1 MIKVVSQKTLMEL
14 IEFASA
20 SMVKTG
26 YAKNYISSFFNIW
39 NALTRYM
46 AEKKII
52 FYSSATGIAFLQDR
66 YSILSNCSF
75 EKLSK
80 VDKRRKRAILV
91 LDNCLE
97 HEAVSAPKTYS
108 LCEFASRFEKIFQ
121 SFINTRVDAGLSLP
135 TINRDVHCLNNLSNY
150 LDSIKMQSLEE
161 LDSMH
166 IIGFMKNQS
175 RGGRLP
181 TLHGAAST
189 LRLFLKFVYDNE
201 HMLKELST
209 FVPQVKCKPEGIPS
223 VYTKDEIQKL
233 LNSID
238 RASPRGKRDYCMILL
253 AAKLGMRASD
263 ICGLTFDNLKWQT
276 STIEFIVK
284 KTGEPAVLPLF
295 NEIGEAIIDYIKYG
309 RPLSDDKHIFLRLL
323 TPHIEMKPAALHRI
337 VSNWFRTAGIP
348 SLPGKR
354 SGPHALRASL
364 ASAMLDNNTPLPIIS
379 EALTHKSSD
388 TTRIYLKIDFQ
399 HLRKY
404 ALEVPPLGNVWMG
417 GAPQ

>member
-150 LDSIKMQSLEE
+150 LDSIKMQPLEE

-166 IIGFMKNQS
+166 PAFPK
-175 RGGRLP
+175 
-181 TLHGAAST
+181 
-189 LRLFLKFVYDNE
+189 Y
-201 HMLKELST
+201 
-209 FVPQVKCKPEGIPS
+209 
-223 VYTKDEIQKL
+223 YTYKAE
-233 LNSID
+233 N
-238 RASPRGKRDYCMILL
+238 
-253 AAKLGMRASD
+253 
-263 ICGLTFDNLKWQT
+263 
-276 STIEFIVK
+276 
-284 KTGEPAVLPLF
+284 
-295 NEIGEAIIDYIKYG
+295 
-309 RPLSDDKHIFLRLL
+309 
-323 TPHIEMKPAALHRI
+323 AL
-337 VSNWFRTAGIP
+337 
-348 SLPGKR
+348 
-354 SGPHALRASL
+354 
-364 ASAMLDNNTPLPIIS
+364 
-379 EALTHKSSD
+379 
-388 TTRIYLKIDFQ
+388 
-399 HLRKY
+399 
-404 ALEVPPLGNVWMG
+404 
-417 GAPQ
+417 

>member
-1 MIKVVSQKTLMEL
+1 MANQKTVMEL
-14 IEFASA
+14 IEFASN

-26 YAKNYISSFFNIW
+26 YAKGYISSFFNTW
-39 NALTRYM
+39 NALTCYM

-52 FYSSATGIAFLQDR
+52 FYSPAIGIAFLQDR
-66 YSILSNCSF
+66 YSILSNCTL

-108 LCEFASRFEKIFQ
+108 LCKFALPFENIFR
-121 SFINTRVDAGLSLP
+121 SFINTRVDEGLSLP

-150 LDSIKMQSLEE
+150 LDSIKLQSLEE
-161 LDSMH
+161 LESVH
-166 IIGFMKNQS
+166 IVGFMKNQS

-189 LRLFLKFVYDNE
+189 LRLFLKFVFDN
-201 HMLKELST
+201 KYVSKDLSM
-209 FVPQVKCKPEGIPS
+209 FVPQVKCKPEGIPT

-263 ICGLTFDNLKWQT
+263 ICGLTFDNLIWQRN
-276 STIEFIVK
+276 TIEFVVK

-309 RPLSDDKHIFLRLL
+309 RPPSDDRHIFLRLL
-323 TPHIEMKPAALHRI
+323 IPHVKMKPAALHRI
-337 VSNWFRTAGIP
+337 VSNWLRTAGIP

-388 TTRIYLKIDFQ
+388 TTRVYLKIDFQ
-399 HLRKY
+399 HLREY
-404 ALEVPPLGNVWMG
+404 AIEVPPLDNVWMG
-417 GAPQ
+417 GAPK

>member
-1 MIKVVSQKTLMEL
+1 MVNQKTLMEL

-20 SMVKTG
+20 SMEKTG
-26 YAKNYISSFFNIW
+26 YTKGYISTFFNTW

-52 FYSSATGIAFLQDR
+52 FYSPATGIAFLQDK
-66 YSILSNCSF
+66 YFILSNHTF
-75 EKLSK
+75 EKLSQ

-108 LCEFASRFEKIFQ
+108 LCKFASQFENIFQ

-150 LDSIKMQSLEE
+150 LDSIKMQSIEE
-161 LDSMH
+161 LDSIH

-189 LRLFLKFVYDNE
+189 LRLFLKFGYDNE
-201 HMLKELST
+201 HIHKELST

-223 VYTKDEIQKL
+223 VYTKDEIEKL

-238 RASPRGKRDYCMILL
+238 KASPRGKRDYCMILL

-295 NEIGEAIIDYIKYG
+295 NEIGEATIDYIKYG
-309 RPLSDDKHIFLRLL
+309 RPLSDDTHIFLRLL
-323 TPHIEMKPAALHRI
+323 TPHVEMKPSALHRI

-379 EALTHKSSD
+379 EALSHKNSD

-399 HLRKY
+399 HLRQY

>member
-1 MIKVVSQKTLMEL
+1 MVNQKTLMEL

-20 SMVKTG
+20 SMEETG
-26 YAKNYISSFFNIW
+26 YSKGYISTFFNTW

-46 AEKKII
+46 DKKKINI
-52 FYSSATGIAFLQDR
+52 YSPPLGKAFLQDR
-66 YSILSNCSF
+66 YSIPSNCTF
-75 EKLSK
+75 QKLSQ
-80 VDKRRKRAILV
+80 VDKRRKRAILM

-97 HEAVSAPKTYS
+97 HEAISAPKTYS
-108 LCEFASRFEKIFQ
+108 LCKFALRFEKIFQ

-135 TINRDVHCLNNLSNY
+135 TINRDVHCLNNLSKY

-189 LRLFLKFVYDNE
+189 LRLFLKFAYDHE
-201 HMLKELST
+201 HMRKELLA

-223 VYTKDEIQKL
+223 VYTKDEIKKL

-238 RASPRGKRDYCMILL
+238 RANPRGKRDYCMILL

-263 ICGLTFDNLKWQT
+263 ICRLTFDNLKWQT
-276 STIEFIVK
+276 NSIEFTVK

-295 NEIGEAIIDYIKYG
+295 NEIGEAIIDYVKYG
-309 RPLSDDKHIFLRLL
+309 RPSSDDKFIFLRLL
-323 TPHIEMKPAALHRI
+323 TPHVEMKPASLHRI
-337 VSNWFRTAGIP
+337 VSHWFRTAGIP

-388 TTRIYLKIDFQ
+388 TTRIYLKVDFQ

-404 ALEVPPLGNVWMG
+404 ALEVPPLGNVWLG

>member
-1 MIKVVSQKTLMEL
+1 MVKQKTLMEL

-20 SMVKTG
+20 SMEKTG
-26 YAKNYISSFFNIW
+26 YSKGYISSFFNTW

-46 AEKKII
+46 GEKKINI
-52 FYSSATGIAFLQDR
+52 YSPPIGKTFLQDR
-66 YSILSNCSF
+66 YSILSNCVF
-75 EKLSK
+75 QKLSK
-80 VDKRRKRAILV
+80 VDKRRKKAILV

-108 LCEFASRFEKIFQ
+108 LCKFALQFEKIFQ

-135 TINRDVHCLNNLSNY
+135 TINRDVHCLNSLSKY

-181 TLHGAAST
+181 TLHGVASS
-189 LRLFLKFVYDNE
+189 LRLFLEFAHDHD
-201 HMLKELST
+201 HMRKELST

-263 ICGLTFDNLKWQT
+263 ICSLTFDNLKWQT
-276 STIEFIVK
+276 NSIEFTVK

-309 RPLSDDKHIFLRLL
+309 RPPSDDKHIFLRLL
-323 TPHIEMKPAALHRI
+323 TPHVEMKPAALHRI
-337 VSNWFRTAGIP
+337 VSHWFRTAGIP

-404 ALEVPPLGNVWMG
+404 ALEVPPLGNVWLG